1 MTTKTSPRKWQIEEE
16 NFTESMIKEPLYI
29 SKLED
34 TKSVYE
40 DLKLL
45 VENIN
50 SRSKQGAN
58 DSIKKREWKRFSIDK
73 FVLDSNM

>member
-1 MTTKTSPRKWQIEEE
+1 MTSNIHVEEQ
-16 NFTESMIKEPLYI
+16 NLTESTIKEPHL
-29 SKLED
+29 SALNLQD